1 MHASSSIAEACFSGR
16 GLWQEYKVQRE
27 QREARKDKPADVLE
41 GLGSGSKRLAKG
53 LFDGV
58 LGVSAQ
64 RRIDS

>member
-1 MHASSSIAEACFSGR
+1 M
-16 GLWQEYKVQRE
+16 QRE

-64 RRIDS
+64 RLNRLVNDQLYYIL

>member
-1 MHASSSIAEACFSGR
+1 MRWSSVAEAGF
-16 GLWQEYKVQRE
+16 LWQEYKVQRE

-64 RRIDS
+64 RRIYII